1 MSFTS
6 DVMEKISSSNLSSQK
21 DHVKAGNAL
30 KMAMTMDMENKAGS
44 LRVAE
49 LMSGAGFPSTDP
61 VATVERFQAAQ
72 LYDNGYEAIFKNI
85 PINAPHTTWDIFSGG
100 TGIVF
105 EELEAGGKI
114 RTSTT
119 TGSKTTASIK
129 YYAAGFE
136 ILQQWVENQQ
146 WWLVGSEAQDFVNA
160 YQKKKAQ
167 IYYGIIDAVSA
178 GQNLA
183 WVAGANTLARDVATI
198 NAAVAALITSAQAN
212 EMPISMSQ
220 PYVIATPYALWPRIK
235 AAISQYGS
243 INDSRATYGELL
255 YNIVPIATTFLTDST
270 KYYVCIPGEKSQRA
284 DRKALTSEKGRN
296 LINLSDLEVRYAAW
310 GGAIGDETQFQRCA
324 TA

>member
-1 MSFTS
+1 MSYTS
-6 DVMEKISSSNLSSQK
+6 EVMEKISSSSLDSQK
-21 DHVKAGNAL
+21 DHKAAGDAL
-30 KMAMTMDMENKAGS
+30 KLAMTMDMENKAGS
-44 LRVAE
+44 VRVAE
-49 LMSGAGFPSTDP
+49 LLSGGGFPAGDP
-61 VATVERFQAAQ
+61 VATLERFQAQQ

-85 PINAPHTTWDIFSGG
+85 PVNAPHTSWDIFSGG

-114 RTSTT
+114 RTSTF
-119 TGSKTTASIK
+119 TGAKTTASIK

-146 WWLVGSEAQDFVNA
+146 WWLVGTEAQDFVNA

-167 IYYGIIDAVSA
+167 VYYGIIDAVSSA
-178 GQNLA
+178 QNLA

-198 NAAVAALITSAQAN
+198 NAAVTALIASAEAN
-212 EMPISMSQ
+212 EIPISMSQ
-220 PYVIATPYALWPRIK
+220 PYVLLTPQVLWPRIK
-235 AAISQYGS
+235 AALGQYGAV
-243 INDSRATYGELL
+243 NDSRSTYGELL
-255 YNIVPIATTFLTDST
+255 YNIIPLYTTFLSDAT

-296 LINLSDLEVRYAAW
+296 LINLSDLEVQYAAW